1 VVVPEYC
8 VIKVP
13 DNVPLD
19 VAGELLNIVVRSST
33 SLTKQQLSSNR
44 SQSAGMP

>member
-19 VAGELLNIVVRSST
+19 VAGELPG
-33 SLTKQQLSSNR
+33 SNCEEFDA
-44 SQSAGMP
+44 SDHG